1 VTVALLIVL
10 AVLAVVAWRALRA
23 WPLAVLSVVAV
34 AGWLAHHGALPV
46 PEAVRAPVRA
56 TVSSAEAWRAERI
69 AALRCRAAVMAA
81 LSAGDDEV
89 AVRRLDAA
97 CGNRRRD
104 LRPQLE
110 AADELLERGGRVGQ
124 RAG

>member
-1 VTVALLIVL
+1 MRSPFLTGLVVL
-10 AVLAVVAWRALRA
+10 AF
-23 WPLAVLSVVAV
+23 
-34 AGWLAHHGALPV
+34 AGWLGHHGLLPI

-81 LSAGDDEV
+81 LQQADDDV
-89 AVRRLDAA
+89 AVRRLEAA
-97 CGNRRRD
+97 CGERPA

-110 AADELLERGGRVGQ
+110 AADELLERGGGVRQ